1 MQHVLYIICY
11 VRCMTYYLI
20 ENHMLY
26 LHTLHLKYCIFYTP
40 YHMIILNHHPCAPIP
55 VIESEWGILS
65 IDKSERRSESE
76 GDNEITRRLPPS
88 GTGPPLPPS
97 NIKYS
102 TKSIP
107 TSKKAWIFD
116 VFDRSLGCLITR
128 PGSCNRGAL
137 NNAIGVL
144 IKPRPEWFC
153 TATMW
158 SFIERL
164 RVGAHGWWSSII
176 IWYRIDKK

>member
-1 MQHVLYIICY
+1 MQHVLHIICY
-11 VRCMTYYLI
+11 VRCMTYYRI
-20 ENHMLY
+20 ENNMLY
-26 LHTLHLKYCIFYTP
+26 LHTLHLKYCKFYTP
-40 YHMIILNHHPCAPIP
+40 YHKIILNHNPCAPIP

-116 VFDRSLGCLITR
+116 VFDRFVGRLIMR

-137 NNAIGVL
+137 NNAIGASNKALTGVVL
-144 IKPRPEWFC
+144 
-153 TATMW
+153 
-158 SFIERL
+158 
-164 RVGAHGWWSSII
+164 
-176 IWYRIDKK
+176 YRDHVVFYWTP